1 MFEFF
6 DRNRRQRKS
15 RPTQVSVDVPLAR
28 WLGPIATVA
37 GLLFLAGM
45 IVTGK
50 IDLTSLDKFDG
61 ADVSVVAATSV
72 LRGEMANQ
80 KSTETIRVASFHVD
94 GFGRAWSLESPVVAP
109 ETVANLARVI
119 APFDVVA
126 ISGLNPN
133 DTSPI
138 SDMLDLLQSA
148 GGNYAASISDLVG
161 HHEQVQAYAF
171 VWDETRIHMVPG
183 SVGVV
188 GDQAER
194 MLWEPMY
201 ASFETRVRLNDG
213 RRPFRFTLINS
224 WTLPPSPQAFQDPAS
239 RAALEVNA
247 LDDVF
252 NSVRNYGYETAG
264 EEDCILMGDLG
275 VGFAG
280 LDELGRIPGVVSVSR
295 RPQQVDHAML
305 DPSYTAE
312 FTGRSGWT
320 DFATELRLTPQQAS
334 SISSRRPFWIEF
346 SVDEVVAVPAA
357 ASRSRMIR

>member
-15 RPTQVSVDVPLAR
+15 RPTQVSVDVPLTR
-28 WLGPIATVA
+28 WFGPIATIS
-37 GLLFLAGM
+37 GLLVLAGM

-50 IDLTSLDKFDG
+50 IDLSSLDKLDG
-61 ADVSVVAATSV
+61 ANVSVVAATGV
-72 LRGEMANQ
+72 LRAELASE
-80 KSTETIRVASFHVD
+80 KSNEAIRVASFHID
-94 GFGRAWSLESPVVAP
+94 GFGRAWSAELPTIAP

-138 SDMLDLLQSA
+138 GDMIDLLRAA
-148 GGNYAASISDLVG
+148 GGNYAASISDPIG
-161 HHEQVQAYAF
+161 HNDQIQTYAF
-171 VWDETRIHMVPG
+171 VWDENRIHMVPG

-201 ASFETRVRLNDG
+201 ASFETRVRPNDG

-224 WTLPPSPQAFQDPAS
+224 WTLPAPPQAYQDSAS

-252 NSVRNYGYETAG
+252 ISVRNYGYETAG
-264 EEDCILMGDLG
+264 EEDCVLMGDLG

-305 DPSYTAE
+305 DPNYTAE

-320 DFATELRLTPQQAS
+320 DFASELRLTPEQAAL
-334 SISSRRPFWIEF
+334 ISSRRPFWVEF